1 MSKLFEAMERT
12 TNKALTENGA
22 ISNRSTLNS
31 VLDLFATGG
40 SVRGHSNEQVQDLFA
55 KAFAED
61 QLLALKTV
69 FYLRDIRGGQ
79 GERKTFRRAMRYLA
93 EYYPNVLRMNLDNFA
108 HYGRWDDLLQLNG
121 TKVWE
126 DVLMVIQA
134 RLELDLHNWGQ
145 RESGEVSL
153 LAKWLP
159 SINTSS
165 RSSKALAKQLCKE
178 LKYSYKVYRKMLSSL
193 RGHIKIVEKQM
204 CNKEFGQIK
213 YENVPSQA
221 MLRYNSAFR
230 KRDEKR
236 YDRYLEDVKSGK
248 KEIKAGT
255 LYPAQIV
262 SKIRNSRQSDLD
274 NVDQLWNAL
283 PNYLE
288 DNPHKGLCVVDVS
301 SSMTCSYNNPSAVT
315 PMDVAISLGLYIAE
329 RNKCPVFGN
338 KFITFSGQPSLQRVE
353 GEDIIGKVHH
363 LEQADWCMSTNLQA
377 TFDLILDQ
385 AVTNRLTNND
395 LPDTLY
401 IISDMEF
408 DEATAERPTW
418 GDPEPSTNLE
428 VIQGKYEKAGY
439 IMPKIV
445 FWNVDAKNQ
454 QVPVTIDDRGV
465 CMVSGYSPA
474 ILQSLLRGDI
484 ESPMQVLLDTVSV
497 ERYDR
502 VVV

>member
-1 MSKLFEAMERT
+1 MSKLFEAMERA

-22 ISNRSTLNS
+22 LSNRSTLNN
-31 VLDLFATGG
+31 VLDLFAIGG
-40 SVRGHSNEQVQDLFA
+40 AVRGHSYDEVQDLFA

-61 QLLALKTV
+61 QLLALKTI

-93 EYYPNVLRMNLDNFA
+93 QYYPNVIRMNLDNFA
-108 HYGRWDDLLQLNG
+108 HYGRWDDLLQLDQ
-121 TKVWE
+121 TQVWDE
-126 DVLMVIQA
+126 VVLVIKAQ
-134 RLELDLHNWGQ
+134 LDTDLYNWSQ
-145 RESGEVSL
+145 REGAEVSL

-165 RSSKALAKQLCKE
+165 RSSKALAKKLCKE
-178 LKYSYKVYRKMLSSL
+178 LEYSYKDYRKMLSTL
-193 RGHIKIVEKQM
+193 RSHIKIVEKQM
-204 CNKEFGQIK
+204 CGREFGQIK
-213 YENVPSQA
+213 YETVPSQA
-221 MLRYNSAFR
+221 MLRYNSAF
-230 KRDEKR
+230 KNRDGKR
-236 YDRYLEDVKSGK
+236 YSRYLEDVKSGK

-262 SKIRNSRQSDLD
+262 GKIRNCQRMDGTGLE

-301 SSMTCSYNNPSAVT
+301 SSMTCSYNNPSGVA
-315 PMDVAISLGLYIAE
+315 PMDVAISSGLYIAE

-338 KFITFSGQPSLQRVE
+338 KFITFSGTPSLQRVE

-363 LEQADWCMSTNLQA
+363 LEEADWCMNTDLQA
-377 TFDLILDQ
+377 TFDLILDE
-385 AVTNRLTNND
+385 AVTHRLTNND

-408 DEATAERPTW
+408 DEATGCRH
-418 GDPEPSTNLE
+418 GVSTNLE
-428 VIQGKYEKAGY
+428 VIQSKYEKAGY